1 MINLLHIKWSLLLF
15 IKLEYNAKKLP
26 IAFILKIMEKICTSM
41 VAVIFLL
48 NFQFWKIF
56 TYLNSMIILN
66 TEKY

>member
-1 MINLLHIKWSLLLF
+1 
-15 IKLEYNAKKLP
+15 
-26 IAFILKIMEKICTSM
+26 MEKICTSM